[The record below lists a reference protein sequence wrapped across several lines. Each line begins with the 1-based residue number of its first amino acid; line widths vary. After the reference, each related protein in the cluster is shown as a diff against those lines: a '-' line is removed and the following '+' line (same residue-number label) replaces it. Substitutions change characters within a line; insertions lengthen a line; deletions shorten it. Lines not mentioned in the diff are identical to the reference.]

1 MERNKEYV
9 EAMQRIVKERNIR
22 CLYHYTQLMN
32 LDSILWSGI
41 LSKAWMRRQGV
52 AFAENDPDRFDGEL
66 DGISVSVG
74 FPNFK
79 TFYTKRKQME
89 NDPSVHGW
97 AVLALKPD
105 LLWELPCSF
114 QWANAASREM
124 IAVPLEE
131 RRTAEAFGRM
141 FADLPDHP
149 RSGLISPWQT
159 TDPQAEVLV
168 FGEIPREYILYAN
181 VESEDVK
188 NSPYIPDAWRD
199 DLKVY
204 PKLFQPR
211 EDWQEWR

>member
-1 MERNKEYV
+1 
-9 EAMQRIVKERNIR
+9 
-22 CLYHYTQLMN
+22 
-32 LDSILWSGI
+32 
-41 LSKAWMRRQGV
+41 
-52 AFAENDPDRFDGEL
+52 
-66 DGISVSVG
+66 
-74 FPNFK
+74 
-79 TFYTKRKQME
+79 
-89 NDPSVHGW
+89 
-97 AVLALKPD
+97 
-105 LLWELPCSF
+105 LPCSF